1 MERRIGAIVWLVT
14 FLLVSDLA
22 VVAVRGTAGGR
33 VLIRTRVVDGRTV
46 VVLPPGQA
54 EITGQAT
61 SLAADAQDA
70 GNLPSPFTIVVARG
84 AGHASLEGVIVDGR
98 RTTIFWDGGQPFTVT
113 GGIGLHLG
121 VAHVTATP
129 TGVRWALDAHQHTCL
144 AGLYH
149 TTATVAVGAGGLA
162 TPRDGLDFFANAQTV
177 LTTSG
182 GAFIGLPPR
191 GLHLLGPGSLALV
204 GRFTVRTAGT
214 TRDATDL
221 GFGPGPFDVTLRPV
235 RGGYSLTAV
244 VRGPL
249 EVRK

>member
-1 MERRIGAIVWLVT
+1 M
-14 FLLVSDLA
+14 
-22 VVAVRGTAGGR
+22 
-33 VLIRTRVVDGRTV
+33 
-46 VVLPPGQA
+46 
-54 EITGQAT
+54 
-61 SLAADAQDA
+61 AADAQDA
-70 GNLPSPFTIVVARG
+70 GHLPSPFTIVVARG

-113 GGIGLHLG
+113 GGVGLSLG

-129 TGVRWALDAHQHTCL
+129 SGVRWALDAHQHTFL

-162 TPRDGLDFFANAQTV
+162 TPRDGLDFFGNAQTV

-191 GLHLLGPGSLALV
+191 GLHLLGPGSLSLV
-204 GRFTVRTAGT
+204 GRFSVHTAGS
-214 TRDATDL
+214 TRETTDL

-235 RGGYSLTAV
+235 RGGYTVTAV

-249 EVRK
+249 NLRK

>member
-1 MERRIGAIVWLVT
+1 MERRIGAIGWLVT

-22 VVAVRGTAGGR
+22 VIAVRGTAGSR
-33 VLIRTRVVDGRTV
+33 VHTRTRVVDGRTV

-54 EITGQAT
+54 EITGRAA

-84 AGHASLEGVIVDGR
+84 AGHASLEGAIADGR

-113 GGIGLHLG
+113 GGVGLDLG

-129 TGVRWALDAHQHTCL
+129 SGVRWALDAHQHTFL

-149 TTATVAVGAGGLA
+149 TTASVAVGAGGLA
-162 TPRDGLDFFANAQTV
+162 TPRDGLDFFADGQTI

-204 GRFTVRTAGT
+204 GRFSVRTANA

-235 RGGYSLTAV
+235 RGGYAVTAI